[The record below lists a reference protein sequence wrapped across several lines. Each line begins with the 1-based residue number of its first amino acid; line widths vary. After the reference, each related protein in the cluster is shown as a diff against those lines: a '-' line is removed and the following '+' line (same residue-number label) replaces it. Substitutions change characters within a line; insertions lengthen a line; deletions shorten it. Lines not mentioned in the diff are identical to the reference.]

1 MRILRMHGFR
11 AVPLDV
17 LASRLLSQTEELSN
31 QDLDDSDLRLEM
43 QGLVEEIDWN
53 MMLDGT
59 ELRAAIME
67 DFTTRVASYVGAQ
80 SSRKRPRA
88 RTEEPPCQSMSASDT
103 DHAPPPALRSLGSDE
118 EVDEP
123 VFRSAATAP
132 AAAAAAPTATADTRC
147 RLGEV
152 ALPPRRHVASLPPP
166 LRAAAMAQLVAI
178 ARDTLRQRR
187 EGGAAAG
194 AAAGVSSLADELED
208 LRQWIRFHC
217 GSRP

>member
-1 MRILRMHGFR
+1 MIDEVDAEHLNELTSEDELQQMIYG
-11 AVPLDV
+11 
-17 LASRLLSQTEELSN
+17 LAWDQLP
-31 QDLDDSDLRLEM
+31 
-43 QGLVEEIDWN
+43 
-53 MMLDGT
+53 DGP
-59 ELRAAIME
+59 ELRQVLDEWNLGNLI
-67 DFTTRVASYVGAQ
+67 GAQ
-80 SSRKRPRA
+80 SSRERPSSSDGDDSAPPPATRA
-88 RTEEPPCQSMSASDT
+88 RTEEPQYQSMSASDA
-103 DHAPPPALRSLGSDE
+103 DHAPPPAFRSLGSDE